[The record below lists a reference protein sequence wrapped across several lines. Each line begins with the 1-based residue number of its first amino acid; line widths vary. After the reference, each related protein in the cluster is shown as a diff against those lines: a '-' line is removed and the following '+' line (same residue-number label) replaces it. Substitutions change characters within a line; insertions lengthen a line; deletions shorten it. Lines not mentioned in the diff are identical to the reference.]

1 MNPWVR
7 ELLSCRVTLR
17 QNKLKIH
24 GLKDSET
31 QGPKNY
37 HH

>member
-7 ELLSCRVTLR
+7 ELLSCRVACQ

-24 GLKDSET
+24 GLKDSEI
-31 QGPKNY
+31 
-37 HH
+37 

>member
-17 QNKLKIH
+17 QNKLKIY
-24 GLKDSET
+24 GPTDSET
-31 QGPKNY
+31 QGVKNY
-37 HH
+37 HY